1 MEKDL
6 FRNRVRLRHLDC
18 FVSVA
23 QTRHLGKAAVR
34 LRLTQPAVSKT
45 LNELEDIVGVQLL
58 ERNRLGARLTRQ
70 GEAFLAHAVAVLGA
84 LDAAGASV
92 LAEQAPVDELV
103 RVGVLPTVA
112 ADLLPAAAAEFQGRR
127 RHARVAVQTA
137 RNSDLVQM
145 LKAGEIDFAVARM
158 TDPEMI
164 AGLSFELLY
173 MEPLALVVR
182 PGHPLAAPGAVSLTD
197 VADYPAVVLP
207 PGTVPRQHAESFLRS
222 RGLKLPANCL
232 ETLSVSLSREM
243 VRQSNAIWFA
253 PLGAVRADLQDGGL
267 VRLAVPT
274 DGTEEPVGLL
284 HRSEGT
290 IAEPATLMMTLL
302 RELAA
307 ARRSTAT

>member
-1 MEKDL
+1 MERDL
-6 FRNRVRLRHLDC
+6 FRSRVRLRHLDC
-18 FVSVA
+18 FVAVA
-23 QTRHLGKAAVR
+23 QTRHLGKAAVK

-45 LNELEDIVGVQLL
+45 LNELEEIVGVQLL
-58 ERNRLGARLTRQ
+58 ERNRLGARLTPQ
-70 GEAFLAHAVAVLGA
+70 GEAFLVHAVAVLGA
-84 LDAAGASV
+84 LEAAGASV
-92 LAEQAPVDELV
+92 APEQASVEEVV

-112 ADLLPAAAAEFQGRR
+112 ADLLPAAAAEFQRR
-127 RHARVAVQTA
+127 RPRARVAVQTA

-158 TDPEMI
+158 TDPEMM
-164 AGLSFELLY
+164 AGLAFELLY

-182 PGHPLAAPGAVSLTD
+182 PEHPLAASGAVALTE
-197 VADYPAVVLP
+197 VADYPAIVLP
-207 PGTVPRQHAESFLRS
+207 PGTVPRHHAESFLRS
-222 RGLKLPANCL
+222 RGLTLPADCL

-253 PLGAVRADLQDGGL
+253 PLGAVRADLQDGAL
-267 VRLAVPT
+267 ARLAVPT

-290 IAEPATLMMTLL
+290 IAEPAALMMGLL

-307 ARRSTAT
+307 VRRSV